1 MRSTIKKKREKKYPT
16 ESQTQGKE
24 RKGVIKNE
32 TSPKIHEI
40 KLGKKKKK
48 RTLLRYLHEF
58 FDLLPLLHSRFDFVF
73 GVDEGRWKW
82 VTERHGEKNK
92 KDDQFP
98 QQLLERER
106 AEKEREQEK

>member
-48 RTLLRYLHEF
+48 ELYCDTYMNSSISFLF
-58 FDLLPLLHSRFDFVF
+58 SIQDLILFLVLMK
-73 GVDEGRWKW
+73 GDES
-82 VTERHGEKNK
+82 E
-92 KDDQFP
+92 
-98 QQLLERER
+98 
-106 AEKEREQEK
+106 